1 MKSDILISFII
12 PAYNAEKTIESCI
25 ESIISYKDEA
35 LEVLIVENGSSDMTT
50 EISQKLENRDAR
62 IKLYHSE
69 KGVSNA
75 RNLGIQK
82 ALGKWIVFVDADDR
96 VRAEQLK
103 NLFNDA
109 KYQDADMILYGHCIQ
124 KNVKSVTMKEE
135 KYVGEEVETIRGKML
150 ENPTRYMQAW
160 AKLLNREL
168 IVSNN
173 LLFNTKMRLAEDSD
187 FILRYSR
194 FCKKIKLSPIC
205 IYEYSLNP
213 VSTMHV
219 FDAQKEKDYIYAM
232 SESAKWVDNESGRI
246 QNAFDK
252 YVLMHMNILFVRE
265 TFSILNRKL
274 YKMKFKDMKNVLKCP
289 IFKQAIKRTKI
300 AECTSLRMLPIFFI
314 KMHLLYSASIVYIVR
329 GKFNYYAEKKALYK

>member
-1 MKSDILISFII
+1 MKSDIMVSFII

-25 ESIISYKDEA
+25 ESIISYKGEE
-35 LEVLIVENGSSDMTT
+35 LEVLIIENGSSDATT
-50 EISQKLENRDAR
+50 EISQELENKDAR
-62 IKLYHSE
+62 VKLYHSE

-96 VRAEQLK
+96 VRTDQLE

-109 KYQDADMILYGHCIQ
+109 EYQDADMILYGHCIQ

-135 KYVGEEVETIRGKML
+135 KYVGEEVENVREKML

-194 FCKKIKLSPIC
+194 FCKQIVLSPIC

-213 VSTMHV
+213 VSTMRV
-219 FDAQKEKDYIYAM
+219 FDATKEKDYIYAM
-232 SESAKWVDNESGRI
+232 SESSKWIKKESDRI
-246 QNAFDK
+246 KKAFDK
-252 YVLMHMNILFVRE
+252 YVLMHLNILFVRE
-265 TFSILNRKL
+265 TFNALNDK
-274 YKMKFKDMKNVLKCP
+274 KFKTKYKDMKRLIKVQ
-289 IFKQAIKRTKI
+289 IFRDALQRTRI
-300 AECTSLRMLPIFFI
+300 LECTSLRMFPILLMKI
-314 KMHLLYSASIVYIVR
+314 NLLYSASIIYVVR
-329 GKFNYYAEKKALYK
+329 AKMNYFAENDK

>member
-1 MKSDILISFII
+1 MKSDIMVSFII

-25 ESIISYKDEA
+25 ESIISYKGEE
-35 LEVLIVENGSSDMTT
+35 LEVLIIENGSSDMTT

-82 ALGKWIVFVDADDR
+82 ATGKWIVFVDADDR
-96 VRAEQLK
+96 VRTDQLE

-124 KNVKSVTMKEE
+124 KNIKSVTMKEE
-135 KYVGEEVETIRGKML
+135 KYVGEKVKNVREKML
-150 ENPTRYMQAW
+150 ENPTRYMQVW

-168 IVSNN
+168 VVSND
-173 LLFNTKMRLAEDSD
+173 LLFDTKMRLAEDSD

-194 FCKKIKLSPIC
+194 FCKKIVLSPIC

-213 VSTMHV
+213 VSTMRV
-219 FDAQKEKDYIYAM
+219 FDATKEKDYIYAM
-232 SESAKWVDNESGRI
+232 SEAAKWVDNESTGI
-246 QNAFDK
+246 QKAFDK
-252 YVLMHMNILFVRE
+252 YILMHMNILFVRE
-265 TFSILNRKL
+265 VFCNLNRKT
-274 YKMKFKDMKNVLKCP
+274 YKAKFKDMKRVLQCK
-289 IFKQAIKRTKI
+289 IFKQAIERTKI
-300 AECTSLRMLPIFFI
+300 VECTSLRMLPIFFI
-314 KMHLLYSASIVYIVR
+314 KIHLMHFASGVYLVR
-329 GKFNYYAEKKALYK
+329 AKQNYKKEKVA